1 MNKKYWDIAV
11 TRLLFWA
18 LALQNAPF
26 IICRV
31 STVHVA
37 VKAITLTC

>member
-1 MNKKYWDIAV
+1 MNKKYWDVVV
-11 TRLLFWA
+11 TRLLISGSCIA
-18 LALQNAPF
+18 RRSF
-26 IICRV
+26 IICKV